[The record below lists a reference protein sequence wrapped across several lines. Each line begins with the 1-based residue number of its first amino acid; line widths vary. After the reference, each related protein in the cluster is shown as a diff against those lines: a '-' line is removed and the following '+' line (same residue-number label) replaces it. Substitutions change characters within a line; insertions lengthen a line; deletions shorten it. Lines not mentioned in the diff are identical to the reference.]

1 MMGFPRVL
9 TTRFDYDYIRAN
21 FQPNEWR
28 PAFQK
33 LLDGEY
39 IWQMIGELAA
49 GDAGITDETHRV
61 ETSERDGIV
70 SCYQFVYTV
79 DLSCAM
85 LRAGL
90 THDEVMKMLAG

>member
-1 MMGFPRVL
+1 MIGFPRVL

-21 FQPNEWR
+21 FQPDEWR

-39 IWQMIGELAA
+39 TWQMTGELVA

-61 ETSERDGIV
+61 ETSERDGV
-70 SCYQFVYTV
+70 TNRYQFVYTV

-90 THDEVMKMLAG
+90 TRDEVMKMLAG

>member
-49 GDAGITDETHRV
+49 GDAGIADETHRV
-61 ETSERDGIV
+61 ETSERDGV
-70 SCYQFVYTV
+70 TSRYQFVLDV
-79 DLSCAM
+79 DGSCAM

-90 THDEVMKMLAG
+90 THDDVVAWLAG